1 MVFDLGSKLLEVKL
15 IIINENV
22 NMSDVIKG
30 IEVDLN
36 ERDFNDFYDDFK
48 VCYFLNLDVF
58 VCKIGECL

>member
-1 MVFDLGSKLLEVKL
+1 MVLDLGSKLLEVKL

-48 VCYFLNLDVF
+48 VCYF
-58 VCKIGECL
+58 